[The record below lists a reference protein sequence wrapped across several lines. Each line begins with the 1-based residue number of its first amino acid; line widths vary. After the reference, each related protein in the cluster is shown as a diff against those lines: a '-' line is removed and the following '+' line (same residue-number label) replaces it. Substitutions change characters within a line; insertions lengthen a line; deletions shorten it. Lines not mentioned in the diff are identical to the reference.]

1 MKYFITYNTTT
12 GEILQTT
19 ITNSEENLV
28 PSVSG
33 FAYLEVNESIDSLK
47 NYVNLETKQ
56 IAAFPDKPD
65 QYHTW
70 NWNTKSWQDI
80 RTDQEKYTQ
89 AAKLVTDQRAKLL
102 ASSDWIVIKAMDQG
116 TQVPEAWQTYRQQ
129 LRDITQQSGYPFT
142 VTWPQ
147 PPQQ

>member
-19 ITNSEENLV
+19 ITSSEENLV
-28 PSVSG
+28 PSNTG
-33 FAYLEVNESIDSLK
+33 FDYLEVLETVDSSK
-47 NYVNLETKQ
+47 NYLNLETKQ
-56 IAAFPDKPD
+56 IVAFPDKPD

-70 NWNTKSWQDI
+70 NWTTKTWQDI
-80 RTDQEKYTQ
+80 RTDEQKYTQ
-89 AAKLVTDQRAKLL
+89 AAKVVKTQRTNLL
-102 ASSDWIVIKAMDQG
+102 TASDWIVIKAMDQG

-142 VTWPQ
+142 VTWPE
-147 PPQQ
+147 PPQ